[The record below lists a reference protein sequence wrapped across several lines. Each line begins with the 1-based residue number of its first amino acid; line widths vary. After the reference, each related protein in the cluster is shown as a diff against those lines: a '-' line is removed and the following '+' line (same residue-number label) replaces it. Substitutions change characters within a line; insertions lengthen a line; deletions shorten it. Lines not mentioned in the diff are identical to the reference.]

1 MKILK
6 KILIINFLVL
16 CFFVNINVFA
26 FEVKFNSRI
35 YADMDVPRITNSPS
49 DLIVTSIKKNAQ
61 NKKISTAKFYNKN
74 QPPERCRS

>member
-35 YADMDVPRITNSPS
+35 YADMDVPRITNMPS
-49 DLIVTSIKKNAQ
+49 DVIVTSIKKNGPADRAGMRIDDQ
-61 NKKISTAKFYNKN
+61 IIMI
-74 QPPERCRS
+74 EG